1 MPNENGVYYEG
12 PITIYFAKSLMLPDD
27 TTGEL
32 TPRQTLTIEN
42 GKVFRNDDPKILSII
57 SQEGSL
63 FHFNFSEV
71 MFFILHAWEDIE
83 T

>member
-27 TTGEL
+27 TGEFV
-32 TPRQTLTIEN
+32 QKQSLTIGK
-42 GKVFRNDDPKILSII
+42 GKVFRNEDPKILSVIN
-57 SQEGSL
+57 ELGTL
-63 FHFNFSEV
+63 FHFNFNEIV
-71 MFFILHAWEDIE
+71 FFALHEWDNTE